1 MHLSKG
7 LRRSAIQEGAFR
19 FEVVATDPDRGARA
33 GVLHTPHGSVETP
46 VFMPVGTQATVKTL
60 DQEDLR
66 TLDARII
73 LGNTYHLYLR
83 PGADVIA
90 QAGGLHRFMAWDR
103 AILTDSGGFQV
114 HSLAD
119 LNKISEAGVE
129 FQSHI
134 DGSRHLFTPE
144 KVIEIEQAIG
154 ADIVMAFDECTTYP
168 TSYEYARESGERTLR
183 WLARCREAHQRGNCR
198 SLAGHEQ
205 ALFGIVQGSTYD
217 DLRVRFTEETV
228 AMGFFGYAV
237 GGTGVG
243 EPKPATWEAVEAVTE
258 RLPADAP
265 RYLMGCGPPEDL
277 LEAVSRGIDM
287 FDCVMPTRNA
297 RNGTV
302 FTRSGK
308 MNLRNARFS
317 RDFTPIDPDCSCA
330 TCRNH
335 SRAYLRHL
343 LKVDEVLGLRLAT
356 IHSLHFY
363 LETMADMR
371 ISIVEGRFTSWKDS
385 YLAAMLGEPANRMA
399 CDN

>member
-1 MHLSKG
+1 MVEVRGVVRLCRAMAS
-7 LRRSAIQEGAFR
+7 LTDVPTLPRMESDATPVVQPSVLWSFTPMMRSPTCSPARSA
-19 FEVVATDPDRGARA
+19 
-33 GVLHTPHGSVETP
+33 GVPR
-46 VFMPVGTQATVKTL
+46 KT
-60 DQEDLR
+60 
-66 TLDARII
+66 A
-73 LGNTYHLYLR
+73 
-83 PGADVIA
+83 V
-90 QAGGLHRFMAWDR
+90 
-103 AILTDSGGFQV
+103 
-114 HSLAD
+114 
-119 LNKISEAGVE
+119 
-129 FQSHI
+129 
-134 DGSRHLFTPE
+134 
-144 KVIEIEQAIG
+144 
-154 ADIVMAFDECTTYP
+154 IVMAFDECTTYP